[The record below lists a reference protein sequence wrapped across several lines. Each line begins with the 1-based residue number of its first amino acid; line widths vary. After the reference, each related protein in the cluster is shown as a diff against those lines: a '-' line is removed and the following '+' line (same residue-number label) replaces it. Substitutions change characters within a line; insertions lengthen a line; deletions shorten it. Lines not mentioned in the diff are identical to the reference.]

1 MRGRMG
7 GMTTVV
13 LPIIA
18 FWIVCAIVVVAICLF
33 GELLFALAYRRR
45 VRFSL
50 RDLMLAATLM
60 GVGLGL
66 AVYIVGK

>member
-1 MRGRMG
+1 MG
-7 GMTTVV
+7 GMTTVL

-18 FWIVCAIVVVAICLF
+18 FWIVCAIVVVTICLI
-33 GELLFALAYRRR
+33 GELLLALAYRRR
-45 VRFSL
+45 VSFSL
-50 RDLMLAATLM
+50 RDLMMAATLT

>member
-1 MRGRMG
+1 MG
-7 GMTTVV
+7 GMATVL
-13 LPIIA
+13 LPLIA
-18 FWIVCAIVVVAICLF
+18 FWIVCAIVVVAFCLI
-33 GELLFALAYRRR
+33 GELLLALASRRR

-50 RDLMLAATLM
+50 RDLMMAATLT